1 MGLLQSMHHWM
12 FAGACLLAGVPLLF
26 CLGAW
31 AGTSPGLRRLFRAL
45 GDRFRSL
52 APSVRAALSALLAVA
67 TLHGVPKV
75 PPGSNAPSSGPPPAG
90 MVSGGLP
97 ARPARGPS
105 SGPRLTAGQYRAGF
119 ALARVATNPS
129 PALASVPSNAVVHAP
144 WARYGVAEDTFWLPA
159 TNWSFTLGTNRV
171 GGLHVSS
178 SGTLSFGWPKGSP
191 RARRMPD
198 GSGLDFLAPL
208 QTSLGIVPPAGRFWH
223 APTASN
229 SLLLAWQD
237 VFAGRD
243 AGLPVTFQ
251 AELFPS
257 GDFVYRYDLSRLSA
271 TNALPAANWVVGAQH
286 GGGGE
291 TFAFGGTGVLVH
303 GLELHWRA
311 FGMLDPDIADHDGDG
326 LSTCDE
332 VMVHGTDPRLP
343 DTDLDGLAD
352 PDELALGTGPRNP
365 DADGDGLPDGIDP
378 EPFAWNDPD
387 ADADG
392 DGCPLWQELLHGTSD
407 AVPGDVARLL
417 ADGFRTVVFTVA
429 GTPGPG
435 TVLALGGRPLLLE
448 GREEFSLDLPDGSSI
463 PLALGNAPGVSV
475 SAASTGCIVLAGRTG
490 GLAPGG
496 KGAGAATLVLPAVT
510 VGSGGIVCLHDA
522 HQPIVASVTDG
533 LPGTYNW
540 EWINGAIYG
549 GRSPVISPS
558 WILPGRLTVRFLPDD
573 GNGVGCGTSAMVE
586 QCHRFYCDHGRPA
599 RECGIC
605 TGGSPE
611 EWCSLHGEW
620 KCVCAC
626 LTLGGGGMLAPGGEA
641 GFMLGSENDGC
652 MRHIHHARCCACPGH
667 MALGGWWAEKKTNVV
682 RRISAR
688 LDVRRDGVPVAAGD
702 RFAGP
707 APLTAGG
714 LVPSTAFGDAQVVA
728 SHELHPSHTATSSWT
743 VAAIGLDAAGTAGG
757 HCRIRGG
764 TGCVSRVRVL
774 TESALAEGS
783 LRLAASAGLRF
794 SVVEGAPWAAARSAL
809 TNTPPASV
817 AASRD
822 FWLSAQVGGDY
833 ELGYKLLDPA
843 QRVRLSTNLLVEA
856 IVARLATNAYYTAC
870 GSTAGI
876 TVNLAPSSHDP
887 EGYTL
892 SLDGTPIADG
902 QPPWPVSVSNLA
914 AGAHSLTVQSRT
926 FPDLADEATL
936 YVISATFI
944 KMWETNNKA
953 NQIFNPA
960 RKDDPTYGNP
970 DPDSNGDTYGV
981 PRNYVYMVPPGDTD
995 IYYATIKAD
1004 IQPAGLRT
1012 RFYAAGY
1019 VGGEIILGSGKI
1031 PFDANGECGLN
1042 FRHPGASPG
1051 VEDFTIRVG
1060 FDWNNSGGLDGGDL
1074 LLPCVVK
1081 NTTTDEVIGDP
1092 MVRGSSVNRYA
1103 SAKGSIDAIIDGD
1116 WTSPGW
1122 ATSLVLPHA
1131 KRLLQIFRDGN
1142 AVGVPADKQPTSST
1156 NVSFNAF
1163 AGCFAEWLTHNSGA
1177 SFDDGGNATLT
1188 EYTWNKDTSLADLV
1202 ATAPQV
1208 ENVLT
1213 AFYNSTVSPIVTNYF
1228 AVCRLDQK
1236 PTSLRL
1242 PHSSMLRTQAKA
1254 RRGSRHTR

>member
-1 MGLLQSMHHWM
+1 MGLLQSIRHWM

-26 CLGAW
+26 CIGAW

-271 TNALPAANWVVGAQH
+271 TNALPATNWVVGAQH

-326 LSTCDE
+326 LSTYDE

-764 TGCVSRVRVL
+764 TGCVSRVAVL

-892 SLDGTPIADG
+892 RLDGTPIADG

-914 AGAHSLTVQSRT
+914 AGAHSLTLQSNT

-936 YVISATFI
+936 YVVRVDSV
-944 KMWETNNKA
+944 E
-953 NQIFNPA
+953 
-960 RKDDPTYGNP
+960 
-970 DPDSNGDTYGV
+970 PDSMANLQEIDDGDGNSRTRVFVV
-981 PRNYVYMVPPGDTD
+981 PVEQALEFPSTPVTVRANLVP
-995 IYYATIKAD
+995 TISES
-1004 IQPAGLRT
+1004 QLPAGWT
-1012 RFYAAGY
+1012 IE
-1019 VGGEIILGSGKI
+1019 GGTGSGKLTRI
-1031 PFDANGECGLN
+1031 IW
-1042 FRHPGASPG
+1042 RYVSTGASKT
-1051 VEDFTIRVG
+1051 EFTFSCGGTDSGFKTTVYVYDARVALFADEGDLQNLEVGHSWGRYSIDDDTCTDLIDSDYWDYFQEIG
-1060 FDWNNSGGLDGGDL
+1060 FWPSIAGNADCAGDVRLGGDAVGAHLPTGWKEYPISLIPL
-1074 LLPCVVK
+1074 LL
-1081 NTTTDEVIGDP
+1081 
-1092 MVRGSSVNRYA
+1092 A
-1103 SAKGSIDAIIDGD
+1103 
-1116 WTSPGW
+1116 
-1122 ATSLVLPHA
+1122 L
-1131 KRLLQIFRDGN
+1131 
-1142 AVGVPADKQPTSST
+1142 
-1156 NVSFNAF
+1156 
-1163 AGCFAEWLTHNSGA
+1163 
-1177 SFDDGGNATLT
+1177 
-1188 EYTWNKDTSLADLV
+1188 
-1202 ATAPQV
+1202 PQV
-1208 ENVLT
+1208 KASDDAPPWYNLFNYNCTDYAIGIGEAVNIYTMDASGLST
-1213 AFYNSTVSPIVTNYF
+1213 PWAFSGWLN
-1228 AVCRLDQK
+1228 A
-1236 PTSLRL
+1236 
-1242 PHSSMLRTQAKA
+1242 H
-1254 RRGSRHTR
+1254 